1 MEGTKLHS
9 TILLLLCLV
18 LGLFSVVLL
27 ILPKEGRRQFMMMAS
42 EFGMTD
48 GDYVFYTIEMLPEE
62 NVLNPEDVWASNDGQ
77 DAIAKKAFEAVFH
90 VRHGFCERK
99 VMFVHETAVF

>member
-1 MEGTKLHS
+1 
-9 TILLLLCLV
+9 
-18 LGLFSVVLL
+18 
-27 ILPKEGRRQFMMMAS
+27 
-42 EFGMTD
+42 
-48 GDYVFYTIEMLPEE
+48 
-62 NVLNPEDVWASNDGQ
+62 VLNPEDVWASNDGQ